1 MKKLLSLATG
11 VVILTAF
18 AGLSLATNGD
28 NLIGI
33 GPISRAMGG
42 VGIAAPQ
49 DAISA
54 VFANPAAMCV
64 GPFCPNTEVD
74 FGGTLF
80 MPDVNAK
87 LSGPGIGGT
96 VKAKSNDDVY
106 AIPAIGLSVPIGEQ
120 LQLPKWRFGMAAY
133 GVSGLGVDYRGTNL
147 DQPNPNFGGFPY
159 SAGMYSSLSTMRFAP
174 AAAFQPTADFSIG
187 LAPIVEYSNLDLGEG
202 SSWAY
207 GFGIQTGIIYKA
219 TNYLSLGLNYIS
231 PRKVNHQDVSD
242 LNGDGTLDN
251 LTLQSP
257 QEVGLGVAFTY
268 KSFIFEVDGKW
279 INWSNADGYKDFDW
293 KDQYVLA
300 LGAQYE
306 VVPKLFLRAGYNY
319 GSNPVEKNN
328 GFNGQVPK
336 NVQGKT
342 IPANY
347 YYETFR
353 LVGFPAIVQ
362 QHVTVGL
369 GYQFTETF
377 GVNLGFMH
385 AFKETF
391 KENGTDVT
399 GQPVKIESQL
409 EENSI
414 DFGFTWRF

>member
-1 MKKLLSLATG
+1 MKKLLSIATG

-33 GPISRAMGG
+33 GPISRSMGG

-87 LSGPGIGGT
+87 ISGPGIGGT

-120 LQLPKWRFGMAAY
+120 LQLPKWRLGLAAY
-133 GVSGLGVDYRGTNL
+133 GVSGLGVDYRETNL

-159 SAGMYSSLSTMRFAP
+159 AAGMYSSLSTMRFAP
-174 AAAFQPTADFSIG
+174 ALAFQPTSNFSIG

-202 SSWAY
+202 SSWSY

-219 TNYLSLGLNYIS
+219 TDYLSLGLNYIS

-242 LNGDGTLDN
+242 LDGDGKLDN

-257 QEVGLGVAFTY
+257 QEVGLGVAF
-268 KSFIFEVDGKW
+268 IFKNFLIEVDGKW
-279 INWSNADGYKDFDW
+279 INWSNAEGYQDFQW
-293 KDQYVLA
+293 NDQYVFA
-300 LGAQYE
+300 LGMQYE
-306 VVPKLFLRAGYNY
+306 PVTGLFLRAGYNY
-319 GSNPVEKNN
+319 GNNPLEKNN
-328 GFNGQVPK
+328 GFSGTSLQT
-336 NVQGKT
+336 VQGKT
-342 IPANY
+342 LPRY

-353 LVGFPAIVQ
+353 TVGFPAIVQ
-362 QHVTVGL
+362 HHVTLGV
-369 GYQFTETF
+369 GYQFTEKF
-377 GVNLGFMH
+377 GINLGFMH

-391 KENGTDVT
+391 KESGTDVT

-409 EENSI
+409 EENGI
-414 DFGFTWRF
+414 DFGLTWRF